1 MNYDLTI
8 SIVLYKTNVQIVTHA
23 IDCVF
28 QSKVNF
34 KLYLVDNS
42 PTDEL
47 RSLKRDDRCEYIFN
61 NANLG
66 FGKAHNIIL
75 RRALTES
82 KYHLVLNPDV
92 SFPENTLERLFEFME
107 ANAETGLVL
116 PKVLNF
122 QSHLQYVS
130 KRLPAP
136 VDLMIRR
143 LNWSFLITLFRSR
156 LARYEMREK
165 NYDQIFTAPSLSGC
179 FMFLRVS
186 ALEKVGFF
194 DERYFMYME
203 DIDLSR
209 RMYMQ
214 FKNVYY
220 PAVVIQ
226 HGHARDSYKTFR
238 LLKIH
243 AKSAIS
249 YFNKWGWVFD
259 KDRRKINAS
268 L

>member
-1 MNYDLTI
+1 MKYDLTI
-8 SIVLYKTNVQIVTHA
+8 SIVLYKTDVSIVSHA
-23 IDCVF
+23 IDCVLR
-28 QSKVNF
+28 SKLNY

-42 PTDEL
+42 PTDDL
-47 RSLKRDDRCEYIFN
+47 RSLKCNDRCEYIFN
-61 NANLG
+61 NSNLG
-66 FGKAHNIIL
+66 FGKAHNIVL
-75 RRALTES
+75 RRVLTES

-92 SFPENTLERLFEFME
+92 SFPEDTLEALFEFME
-107 ANAETGLVL
+107 AHAETGLIL

-122 QSHLQYVS
+122 ESQLQYVS

-136 VDLMIRR
+136 LDLLIRR
-143 LNWSFLITLFRSR
+143 LNSSFFSTVFSSR

-165 NYDQIFTAPSLSGC
+165 DYDQTFTAPSLSGC

-220 PAVVIQ
+220 PGVVIN
-226 HGHARDSYKTFR
+226 HGHARDSYKSFR
-238 LLKIH
+238 LFKIH

-249 YFNKWGWVFD
+249 YFNKWGWLFD